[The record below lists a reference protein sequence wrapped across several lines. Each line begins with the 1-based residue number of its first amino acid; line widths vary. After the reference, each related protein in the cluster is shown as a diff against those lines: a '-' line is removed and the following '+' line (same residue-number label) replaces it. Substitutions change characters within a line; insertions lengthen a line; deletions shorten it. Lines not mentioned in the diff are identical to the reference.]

1 MNPVIAKLSE
11 RFSETMIDD
20 EVVVMSLDSGDFFSL
35 TGTSREIWLL
45 IDGTRSRDAI
55 IAELA
60 KAYEGEAEAI
70 NVDVDDFLCQL
81 QETGFIVF
89 H

>member
-1 MNPVIAKLSE
+1 MTALIAKLSG

-35 TGTSREIWLL
+35 TDTSKEIWQL

-55 IAELA
+55 IGELVQ
-60 KAYEGEAEAI
+60 AYEDNSEAI
-70 NVDVDDFLCQL
+70 SVDVDDFLNRL
-81 QETGFIVF
+81 RESGFIAF

>member
-1 MNPVIAKLSE
+1 MTAAIAKLSG

-35 TGTSREIWLL
+35 TDISREIWQL
-45 IDGTRSRDAI
+45 IDGTRSRNVI

-60 KAYEGEAEAI
+60 QAYEGNLEAI
-70 NVDVDDFLCQL
+70 SVDVDDFLNRL
-81 QETGFIVF
+81 QETGFIAI